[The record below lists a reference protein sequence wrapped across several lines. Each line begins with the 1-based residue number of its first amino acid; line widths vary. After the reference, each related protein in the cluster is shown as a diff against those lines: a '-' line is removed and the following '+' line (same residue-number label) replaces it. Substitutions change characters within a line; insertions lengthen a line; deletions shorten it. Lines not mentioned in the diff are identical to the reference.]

1 MFYYYIT
8 LYIHLSVISSCFP
21 FHSLQKPQEH
31 LYQTVNEVKKI
42 PLGQQNSTAP
52 LLARSSSSESS
63 DTPPPLLPFHT
74 HPTARSPSLSFNT
87 RHTTQS
93 PSLGP
98 NHTSPH
104 SCSLSPEPFYHVL
117 EHNANGSQCSNGSP
131 SFPPPPLYDEVT
143 PERPPTASS
152 YSSSVCHRP
161 SPHVLSNTSTPTPPK
176 REHIYHV
183 LEQNQSESR
192 NAVEINDKESFTIS
206 QSTCNSQLGILD
218 SQTTISSVCSV
229 RDNFNDVFDDTDS
242 GIPRRHFIPH
252 IQRQYTVDETKQ
264 KSRSLPLG
272 ARLGTRGRC
281 NSEPNNN
288 VRYQ

>member
-1 MFYYYIT
+1 MFSISFSSETTRTFISNCKRSQEDTSWSAELYCSSLGSFFFLRILRHTSTITPISHSPHSMFPFSLVQHTSHDTIT
-8 LYIHLSVISSCFP
+8 LS
-21 FHSLQKPQEH
+21 
-31 LYQTVNEVKKI
+31 
-42 PLGQQNSTAP
+42 
-52 LLARSSSSESS
+52 R
-63 DTPPPLLPFHT
+63 
-74 HPTARSPSLSFNT
+74 
-87 RHTTQS
+87 
-93 PSLGP
+93 
-98 NHTSPH
+98 H

-117 EHNANGSQCSNGSP
+117 EHNANGSQCSNGLP
-131 SFPPPPLYDEVT
+131 SFPPPPLYDQVT
-143 PERPPTASS
+143 PERPPTATS

-176 REHIYHV
+176 REHIYHM
-183 LEQNQSESR
+183 LEQNQSENR

-218 SQTTISSVCSV
+218 SQTTISTVCSV
-229 RDNFNDVFDDTDS
+229 RDNFNDVFDDTDG

-252 IQRQYTVDETKQ
+252 IQRQYTVDQTKQ